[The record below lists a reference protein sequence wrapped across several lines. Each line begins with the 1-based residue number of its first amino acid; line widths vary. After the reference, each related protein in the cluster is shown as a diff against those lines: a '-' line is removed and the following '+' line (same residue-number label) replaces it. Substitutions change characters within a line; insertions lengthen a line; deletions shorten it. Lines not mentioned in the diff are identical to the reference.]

1 MFGIRART
9 REIFQTVKAF
19 SGLSFHGLDHFSCPA
34 FWRCLW
40 AEIRSSELGW
50 VESQR
55 WSPPH
60 THPSHKTFTFCHY
73 TYGPVFLT
81 LSRASS
87 FHKELQ
93 MAFLLLILK
102 TLSVN
107 SGCHLTVLSVIPCI
121 FSNVPIPHSVCLHF
135 STLYSKLSSEGCTLF
150 KPTVVVFF

>member
-60 THPSHKTFTFCHY
+60 THPSPNWTLLDHMSEKAMATHSSTLAWKIPWEELGRLQSMGSLRVGHDREASLSLFTFMHW
-73 TYGPVFLT
+73 
-81 LSRASS
+81 RR
-87 FHKELQ
+87 KWQ
-93 MAFLLLILK
+93 
-102 TLSVN
+102 
-107 SGCHLTVLSVIPCI
+107 
-121 FSNVPIPHSVCLHF
+121 PIHCSCL
-135 STLYSKLSSEGCTLF
+135 EN
-150 KPTVVVFF
+150 PTVGGAWWAAICRVAQSWT